1 MVDFLDFFYKYILGS
16 MELLIMFHF
25 FLRFLGKNTNPIHY
39 LIFNIMGIL
48 IFIISP
54 ESSIIQFCGSVL
66 LLIIEGIY
74 ICRSNA
80 AFVILYAVITT
91 EIMRLCYGIFG
102 SLSFILSPMLF
113 PINPKLISIVFMIDG
128 SSMALLLS
136 IFCYYIVKRYFR
148 YGEIAQSQYILMIL
162 IPVVMIALVDTYISS
177 TIYGN
182 TIIME
187 NNGAIL
193 NTNHYQMFI
202 IQLLGI
208 ASLFCI
214 MYAYRKSLE
223 GFQLHIELS
232 LLEQKN
238 NCLYQYVEEAKV
250 RYEKTVSFRHD
261 IKNHIKVVK
270 ELLQKN
276 QLEQALNYMKE
287 MESITTNLSFPCNTN
302 NPVLDILLGNK
313 LGIAK
318 NNHINIS
325 CLLYLPY
332 PCSISDID
340 FCIILSNALDNA
352 IDACKTLDNTK
363 KYIRVTGN
371 MQGDF
376 ILLEIQNSIEGN
388 FILQEGIGLKNIRAV
403 AEKYNGTM
411 NIKIQEK
418 EFSLSILLIIPQ
430 QIEHISQQDD

>member
-16 MELLIMFHF
+16 IELLIMFHF

-102 SLSFILSPMLF
+102 SLSFILSPMLL
-113 PINPKLISIVFMIDG
+113 PINPKMISIVFMIDG

-162 IPVVMIALVDTYISS
+162 IPVVMIVLVDTYISS

>member
-16 MELLIMFHF
+16 IELLIMFHF

-113 PINPKLISIVFMIDG
+113 PINPKMISIVFMIDG

-162 IPVVMIALVDTYISS
+162 IPVVMIVLVDTYISS

-363 KYIRVTGN
+363 KYIRITGN